1 MKLDFNNIKHSI
13 STFSVYL
20 NRNTDFQQSPL
31 DLITAFNNLPISMMI
46 FDAQGHILF
55 YNATCSSLLGLD
67 DLESGE
73 RVDRIERIEELPF
86 YLNELKQIIQARI
99 LRFPSDLDA
108 PPVER
113 ESLKIHF
120 PKGDKE
126 STIGFSIR
134 SESVEGASISSRVWV
149 LIASD
154 ISRHKQ
160 LDPEEAQRLEELQ
173 RSQKFSAITKQI
185 TTFALHIFKHL
196 FAISQ
201 HTHLLRNQQESLLK
215 RLQDS
220 TPISSEE
227 QQAFALQLEQSQRH
241 LRHLDSSIQNAH
253 NLFKNLEKLNQPI
266 LLKLAPVNLN
276 ISLRTWV
283 REWEKEGFIPQG
295 VHLQVDSS
303 LEVPKIL
310 ADSQELKR
318 IIKALVQ
325 NSLEAT
331 ASKETVD
338 IKLYL
343 GLELH
348 NKKDYVAV
356 HVEDNGNG
364 LSEDGKDALL
374 DPFFTTKPNQLLGL
388 GLPYSFKL
396 IEAHKG
402 QFNVDSN
409 LGKGTHITLRFQPL
423 EGLPH

>member
-13 STFSVYL
+13 STFSVHL
-20 NRNTDFQQSPL
+20 NRNADVEQSPL
-31 DLITAFNNLPISMMI
+31 DLITAFSNLPICILI
-46 FDAQGHILF
+46 FDAQGKILF
-55 YNATCSSLLGLD
+55 YNATFSSLFGLD
-67 DLESGE
+67 DLESRE

-86 YLNELKQIIQARI
+86 YLNELKQVIQARI
-99 LRFPSDLDA
+99 LHIP
-108 PPVER
+108 PGIETIPVER
-113 ESLKIHF
+113 ESLKVHF

-134 SESVEGASISSRVWV
+134 SESLEGGHLNSRVWV
-149 LIASD
+149 LIARD

-160 LDPEEAQRLEELQ
+160 LDPEEANRLEELQ

-201 HTHLLRNQQESLLK
+201 HTHLLGKQQAALLK
-215 RLQDS
+215 RLQNS

-227 QQAFALQLEQSQRH
+227 QQALALQLKESKKNLNH
-241 LRHLDSSIQNAH
+241 LESSIQNAY
-253 NLFKNLEKLNQPI
+253 NLFKNLDKLNQPI
-266 LLKLAPVNLN
+266 LLKLVPVNLN
-276 ISLRTWV
+276 ISLHAWV
-283 REWEKEGFIPQG
+283 REWEREGFIPQNI
-295 VHLQVDSS
+295 HLQVDSS

-310 ADSQELKR
+310 ADPQELKR

-325 NSLEAT
+325 NSIEAST
-331 ASKETVD
+331 SNKTVE

-356 HVEDNGNG
+356 HVVDNGKG
-364 LSEDGKDALL
+364 LSEDAKEALL

-402 QFNVDSN
+402 QFNVESK
-409 LGKGTHITLRFQPL
+409 LGQGAHITLRFQPL

>member
-13 STFSVYL
+13 STFSVHL
-20 NRNTDFQQSPL
+20 NRNADVEQSPL
-31 DLITAFNNLPISMMI
+31 DLISAFSNLPICILI
-46 FDAQGHILF
+46 FDAQGKILF
-55 YNATCSSLLGLD
+55 YNATFSSLFGLD
-67 DLESGE
+67 DLESTE
-73 RVDRIERIEELPF
+73 RGDRIERIEELPF
-86 YLNELKQIIQARI
+86 YLNELKQVIQARI
-99 LRFPSDLDA
+99 LRFPPGIEA
-108 PPVER
+108 IPVDR

-120 PKGDKE
+120 PKGDKK

-134 SESVEGASISSRVWV
+134 AESVEGGHLNNRVWV
-149 LIASD
+149 LIARD

-160 LDPEEAQRLEELQ
+160 LDPEEANRLEELQ

-201 HTHLLRNQQESLLK
+201 HTHFLGKQQAVLLK

-220 TPISSEE
+220 TPISSKE
-227 QQAFALQLEQSQRH
+227 QQAIALQLEESQQH
-241 LRHLDSSIQNAH
+241 LNHLDSSIQNAH
-253 NLFKNLEKLNQPI
+253 NLFKNLQKLNQPI
-266 LLKLAPVNLN
+266 LLKLVPVNLN
-276 ISLRTWV
+276 ISLRAWV
-283 REWEKEGFIPQG
+283 REWEREGFIPQNI
-295 VHLQVDSS
+295 HLHVDSS

-310 ADSQELKR
+310 ADPQELKR
-318 IIKALVQ
+318 IIKALVK
-325 NSLEAT
+325 NSIEANPSEETLE
-331 ASKETVD
+331 

-343 GLELH
+343 ELELH

-356 HVEDNGNG
+356 HVVDNGKG
-364 LSEDGKDALL
+364 LSEDSKEALL

-402 QFNVDSN
+402 QFNVEST
-409 LGKGTHITLRFQPL
+409 LGQGAHVTLRFQPL

>member
-20 NRNTDFQQSPL
+20 NRNTDFQQNPL
-31 DLITAFNNLPISMMI
+31 DLITAFNNLPIAMMI
-46 FDAQGHILF
+46 FDGQGHILF
-55 YNATCSSLLGLD
+55 YNATCSSLFGLD
-67 DLESGE
+67 DLESKE
-73 RVDRIERIEELPF
+73 QVDRIERITELPF
-86 YLNELKQIIQARI
+86 YLNELKHIIQARI
-99 LRFPSDLDA
+99 LRFPDEIHAS
-108 PPVER
+108 PVER

-134 SESVEGASISSRVWV
+134 SESVEGGSLNSRVWV

-173 RSQKFSAITKQI
+173 RSQKFSAITKQV

-201 HTHLLRNQQESLLK
+201 HTHLLSTQQDQLLK
-215 RLQDS
+215 RLQDA

-227 QQAFALQLEQSQRH
+227 QQDFALQFKKSQRH
-241 LRHLDSSIQNAH
+241 LKHLDSSIQNAH

-276 ISLRTWV
+276 ISLRAWV
-283 REWEKEGFIPQG
+283 REWEKEGFIPEG
-295 VHLQVDSS
+295 IHLQVDTS

-310 ADSQELKR
+310 ADAQELKR
-318 IIKALVQ
+318 IIKALLQ

-331 ASKETVD
+331 ASNETVE

-348 NKKDYVAV
+348 NKKDYVAI
-356 HVEDNGNG
+356 HVVDNGKG
-364 LSEDGKDALL
+364 LSEEAQEALL

-402 QFNVDSN
+402 QFNVESN
-409 LGKGTHITLRFQPL
+409 LAQGTHITLRFQPL
-423 EGLPH
+423 EGLSH